1 MHTRRTVPAL
11 GSLFHVYFWLVQNP
25 TVFNQIL
32 FIGLIIPKFA
42 FLLTYLFNKE
52 VFKPLLYT

>member
-11 GSLFHVYFWLVQNP
+11 GFLFHVYFWLVQNP

-42 FLLTYLFNKE
+42 FLLTYLFNK
-52 VFKPLLYT
+52 